1 MDCVTFVLT
10 GAVYGS
16 PLYMR
21 QVARGHPACGHLVKF
36 GFQFL
41 VLELYKVDM
50 FYLLTHRYIHY
61 LLLGNSNIGNIFL
74 EKQYY
79 FWCLLIEANKSPRSL
94 L

>member
-1 MDCVTFVLT
+1 MDCVAFVLT

-50 FYLLTHRYIHY
+50 FYL
-61 LLLGNSNIGNIFL
+61 
-74 EKQYY
+74 
-79 FWCLLIEANKSPRSL
+79 
-94 L
+94 